1 MKLTIDQ
8 IPCDL
13 DPSQR
18 IALDY
23 DAQDLADVRSGNKGH
38 ALRLRLPATRT
49 NDRIFGFAAEPYTGQ
64 RFNAAQHTAV
74 LSDGEAKL
82 LQGSVRLL
90 SAAYD
95 SDPEG
100 YLIEIR
106 SGTSEWARQAAAEM
120 FNTLGISFSGRLT
133 PTMIRQTWTNN
144 TPVKFFPVCRDE
156 YTPELSSVELI
167 PVERFLSV
175 DDYHPFISAA
185 TVVQTLFSEAG
196 YTLESDFLNGEFF
209 RSLYLSGAYSSR
221 DTNALRNHMDFLA
234 RRTTTAATTANS
246 DGRVYANPY
255 KSINSV
261 GNFVETVNPN
271 DQNDLGETLTD
282 VFSNNHCFTVEDGEI
297 VFRPMTSVT
306 VAFEYHIR
314 YITDH
319 RILDRNRL
327 KGIDSFYLGDG
338 TEVQGALANR
348 YADRRNSTKPAFQ
361 YRAIVFNHTEGNSY
375 RLTCTVNG
383 TAGHAI
389 GEFDSRSALVT
400 TPSGST
406 VTAPVLLC
414 KAAGSTTY
422 TTYTGDWALYDGYIG
437 ETGQTEVEMTVR
449 TNPVT
454 VTPTSPKTFST
465 IYFYG
470 AEPGMKFSLSRQC
483 TLRPDFTGA
492 PGLNTPISFEDV
504 ARHRVRKW
512 VVLDALRHLF
522 NLRFYTDE
530 ETRTVYVEPADD
542 FYRLGQTFDWS
553 SRIDR
558 SQPILLGDAAQD
570 AERVRIYKYREA
582 DGAVTRLN
590 ATLEEPFGQWRLV
603 NDSAAAIDR
612 ERSLAN
618 PFFSPT
624 VSETEC
630 YADAPSALVLRVG
643 DRDAPDTADRNSFTP
658 RIVRYCGMQ
667 PLPAGERWGYP
678 STGDSYPLA
687 AFHRNDPDNG
697 FTLCFEDRDG
707 QQGLHRFY
715 DTQAEQEKR
724 CQHLTLHLRLEP
736 CDIERLFQIQR
747 LAPCIAS
754 AVGTLVMAFAA
765 NKPFA
770 MAPGMGLNSFFAVV
784 VANIVT
790 LTGMSY
796 LQSFQT
802 ALCVILIE
810 GIVFII
816 LSVLKVREK
825 IVEAIPLG
833 VRYGIAPA
841 IGLMLMNIG
850 VGSNV
855 GVYAEGNGYTD
866 PFYVMRDFFGAM
878 TPSTIRDQMGQEYS
892 QMVLS
897 VITMFVGLFV
907 IVLLAKKGKKSAVL
921 VGMLSGSII
930 YWAGEAI
937 FLHINPFASLKGAS
951 FLPHFKDMAEV
962 TLFKF
967 DFHDFFQIGNI
978 LSHVLKHTDDLRD
991 QFALVSFGVE
1001 LHALHQALEICGFF
1015 RKRHRKI
1022 SFPAVCLSLTFGLTL
1037 DSAQI
1042 FARAGVDLDL
1052 FALVD
1057 EQGNLDLRARLDGRG
1072 LGDVGSGVAL
1082 DARIGLGN
1090 GQLDEVRR
1098 FDAEDVAL
1106 VAQELD
1112 RGVFLDELEGVVEH
1126 ILADGNHVVRLLIHE
1141 VVQIAV
1147 VVAVLI
1153 ILALDESLFELCSR
1167 VERGLGHGAGHDVLH
1182 LRADECGALAG
1193 LDVLELHDLHDL
1205 AVHLKCFTVS
1215 EIASGNSSHKNI
1227 PPIYV

>member
-1 MKLTIDQ
+1 M
-8 IPCDL
+8 
-13 DPSQR
+13 
-18 IALDY
+18 
-23 DAQDLADVRSGNKGH
+23 RSGNEGH
-38 ALRLRLPATRT
+38 ALRLRLPATRA

-221 DTNALRNHMDFLA
+221 DTNALRNRMDFLA

-338 TEVQGALANR
+338 TEVQGALTNR

-612 ERSLAN
+612 ERNLAN

-643 DRDAPDTADRNSFTP
+643 DRDAPDTADRSSFTP

-687 AFHRNDPDNG
+687 AFHRNDPDNRDCTASTTPKPNRRNAASTSRSTCG
-697 FTLCFEDRDG
+697 SNRATSNGSSRYSASPPASPRRSCSASAAKRSAARSAASRVTTPRPPRPAAPSPVCPTDSPSTVLHPRGPQPYDSPLSHGMRSSKIRPTLLLEQGRRETATPPLTANPIPNAGERVGKKQLSMQSDIQITNRNDTCFV
-707 QQGLHRFY
+707 
-715 DTQAEQEKR
+715 
-724 CQHLTLHLRLEP
+724 
-736 CDIERLFQIQR
+736 DIEGVIGVPEEWQFDQPSSRVATYEKFRDSLDRLREID
-747 LAPCIAS
+747 APEIVVNIRSTGGDVNDALLIYEALSSLDGHIVTRCYGYTAS
-754 AVGTLVMAFAA
+754 AATVIAQAA
-765 NKPFA
+765 SEGCREISA
-770 MAPGMGLNSFFAVV
+770 HALYLIHNS
-784 VANIVT
+784 ICT
-790 LTGMSY
+790 
-796 LQSFQT
+796 
-802 ALCVILIE
+802 
-810 GIVFII
+810 
-816 LSVLKVREK
+816 
-825 IVEAIPLG
+825 
-833 VRYGIAPA
+833 
-841 IGLMLMNIG
+841 
-850 VGSNV
+850 
-855 GVYAEGNGYTD
+855 AEGNAEELATRIDLLRKTD
-866 PFYVMRDFFGAM
+866 ARLAEVYAARSGRTPEEFTLLMAENNGSGRWLSPQEALAAGLVDRIIEPAATEKTPAAQATPAGQWRKLLGKLGLVRPADALPPDRNILHFGDPEKGSGLRTSELALHEGQQFAAPTRTLPREDPSIGET
-878 TPSTIRDQMGQEYS
+878 TPSANQ
-892 QMVLS
+892 
-897 VITMFVGLFV
+897 
-907 IVLLAKKGKKSAVL
+907 
-921 VGMLSGSII
+921 
-930 YWAGEAI
+930 
-937 FLHINPFASLKGAS
+937 
-951 FLPHFKDMAEV
+951 
-962 TLFKF
+962 
-967 DFHDFFQIGNI
+967 
-978 LSHVLKHTDDLRD
+978 
-991 QFALVSFGVE
+991 
-1001 LHALHQALEICGFF
+1001 
-1015 RKRHRKI
+1015 
-1022 SFPAVCLSLTFGLTL
+1022 
-1037 DSAQI
+1037 
-1042 FARAGVDLDL
+1042 RAY
-1052 FALVD
+1052 
-1057 EQGNLDLRARLDGRG
+1057 
-1072 LGDVGSGVAL
+1072 
-1082 DARIGLGN
+1082 
-1090 GQLDEVRR
+1090 
-1098 FDAEDVAL
+1098 AEDAK
-1106 VAQELD
+1106 Q
-1112 RGVFLDELEGVVEH
+1112 
-1126 ILADGNHVVRLLIHE
+1126 LI
-1141 VVQIAV
+1141 
-1147 VVAVLI
+1147 
-1153 ILALDESLFELCSR
+1153 R
-1167 VERGLGHGAGHDVLH
+1167 
-1182 LRADECGALAG
+1182 
-1193 LDVLELHDLHDL
+1193 
-1205 AVHLKCFTVS
+1205 
-1215 EIASGNSSHKNI
+1215 
-1227 PPIYV
+1227 

>member
-23 DAQDLADVRSGNKGH
+23 DAQDLADVRSGNEGH

-221 DTNALRNHMDFLA
+221 DTNALRNRMDFLA

-542 FYRLGQTFDWS
+542 FYRLGQTFDWKLP
-553 SRIDR
+553 DR
-558 SQPILLGDAAQD
+558 
-570 AERVRIYKYREA
+570 
-582 DGAVTRLN
+582 
-590 ATLEEPFGQWRLV
+590 
-603 NDSAAAIDR
+603 
-612 ERSLAN
+612 
-618 PFFSPT
+618 
-624 VSETEC
+624 
-630 YADAPSALVLRVG
+630 
-643 DRDAPDTADRNSFTP
+643 
-658 RIVRYCGMQ
+658 
-667 PLPAGERWGYP
+667 
-678 STGDSYPLA
+678 PLA
-687 AFHRNDPDNG
+687 ADPAG
-697 FTLCFEDRDG
+697 
-707 QQGLHRFY
+707 
-715 DTQAEQEKR
+715 R
-724 CQHLTLHLRLEP
+724 CGTGCGTRPHLQVP
-736 CDIERLFQIQR
+736 
-747 LAPCIAS
+747 
-754 AVGTLVMAFAA
+754 
-765 NKPFA
+765 
-770 MAPGMGLNSFFAVV
+770 
-784 VANIVT
+784 
-790 LTGMSY
+790 
-796 LQSFQT
+796 
-802 ALCVILIE
+802 
-810 GIVFII
+810 
-816 LSVLKVREK
+816 
-825 IVEAIPLG
+825 
-833 VRYGIAPA
+833 
-841 IGLMLMNIG
+841 
-850 VGSNV
+850 
-855 GVYAEGNGYTD
+855 
-866 PFYVMRDFFGAM
+866 
-878 TPSTIRDQMGQEYS
+878 
-892 QMVLS
+892 
-897 VITMFVGLFV
+897 
-907 IVLLAKKGKKSAVL
+907 
-921 VGMLSGSII
+921 
-930 YWAGEAI
+930 
-937 FLHINPFASLKGAS
+937 
-951 FLPHFKDMAEV
+951 
-962 TLFKF
+962 
-967 DFHDFFQIGNI
+967 
-978 LSHVLKHTDDLRD
+978 
-991 QFALVSFGVE
+991 
-1001 LHALHQALEICGFF
+1001 
-1015 RKRHRKI
+1015 
-1022 SFPAVCLSLTFGLTL
+1022 
-1037 DSAQI
+1037 
-1042 FARAGVDLDL
+1042 
-1052 FALVD
+1052 
-1057 EQGNLDLRARLDGRG
+1057 
-1072 LGDVGSGVAL
+1072 GSGRCGDPAERDTGRAL
-1082 DARIGLGN
+1082 RP
-1090 GQLDEVRR
+1090 V
-1098 FDAEDVAL
+1098 
-1106 VAQELD
+1106 
-1112 RGVFLDELEGVVEH
+1112 
-1126 ILADGNHVVRLLIHE
+1126 
-1141 VVQIAV
+1141 
-1147 VVAVLI
+1147 
-1153 ILALDESLFELCSR
+1153 
-1167 VERGLGHGAGHDVLH
+1167 
-1182 LRADECGALAG
+1182 
-1193 LDVLELHDLHDL
+1193 
-1205 AVHLKCFTVS
+1205 
-1215 EIASGNSSHKNI
+1215 ASGQ
-1227 PPIYV
+1227 

>member
-1 MKLTIDQ
+1 M
-8 IPCDL
+8 
-13 DPSQR
+13 
-18 IALDY
+18 
-23 DAQDLADVRSGNKGH
+23 
-38 ALRLRLPATRT
+38 
-49 NDRIFGFAAEPYTGQ
+49 
-64 RFNAAQHTAV
+64 
-74 LSDGEAKL
+74 SDGEAKL

-106 SGTSEWARQAAAEM
+106 SGTSEWARQVAAEM

-221 DTNALRNHMDFLA
+221 DTNALRNRMDFLA

-406 VTAPVLLC
+406 VTAPVLLY

-612 ERSLAN
+612 ERNLAN

-643 DRDAPDTADRNSFTP
+643 DRDAPDTTDRNSFTP
-658 RIVRYCGMQ
+658 RIVRYCGMRPCPPASAGAILPPETATPWPHSTVTIPTTGSRSASKTGTDNRDCTASTTPRPNRRNAASTSRSTCGSNRATSNGSFRYSASPPASPRRSCSASAAKRSAARSAASRVTTPRPPRPAAPSPVCPTDSPSTVLHPRGPQ
-667 PLPAGERWGYP
+667 PYDSPHSHGMHSSKIRPTLLPERGRRETATIPPTANPIPNAGERAGKKQL
-678 STGDSYPLA
+678 SMQSDIQITN
-687 AFHRNDPDNG
+687 RND
-697 FTLCFEDRDG
+697 TCFV
-707 QQGLHRFY
+707 
-715 DTQAEQEKR
+715 
-724 CQHLTLHLRLEP
+724 
-736 CDIERLFQIQR
+736 DIEGVIGVPEEWQFDQPSSRVATYEKFRDSLDR
-747 LAPCIAS
+747 LAR
-754 AVGTLVMAFAA
+754 
-765 NKPFA
+765 NRR
-770 MAPGMGLNSFFAVV
+770 PGNRRQ
-784 VANIVT
+784 
-790 LTGMSY
+790 Y
-796 LQSFQT
+796 
-802 ALCVILIE
+802 
-810 GIVFII
+810 
-816 LSVLKVREK
+816 
-825 IVEAIPLG
+825 P
-833 VRYGIAPA
+833 
-841 IGLMLMNIG
+841 
-850 VGSNV
+850 
-855 GVYAEGNGYTD
+855 
-866 PFYVMRDFFGAM
+866 
-878 TPSTIRDQMGQEYS
+878 
-892 QMVLS
+892 
-897 VITMFVGLFV
+897 
-907 IVLLAKKGKKSAVL
+907 
-921 VGMLSGSII
+921 
-930 YWAGEAI
+930 
-937 FLHINPFASLKGAS
+937 
-951 FLPHFKDMAEV
+951 
-962 TLFKF
+962 
-967 DFHDFFQIGNI
+967 
-978 LSHVLKHTDDLRD
+978 
-991 QFALVSFGVE
+991 
-1001 LHALHQALEICGFF
+1001 
-1015 RKRHRKI
+1015 
-1022 SFPAVCLSLTFGLTL
+1022 
-1037 DSAQI
+1037 
-1042 FARAGVDLDL
+1042 
-1052 FALVD
+1052 
-1057 EQGNLDLRARLDGRG
+1057 LDGRRRKRRPADLRG
-1072 LGDVGSGVAL
+1072 PLVARRTHRHPL
-1082 DARIGLGN
+1082 LRLYGFGGHSHRTGRIGGMPRNIGPRPLPDP
-1090 GQLDEVRR
+1090 QFDLHRR
-1098 FDAEDVAL
+1098 RQCRRACDPHRPAPQNRRTPGGGLCRPFWPHSG
-1106 VAQELD
+1106 
-1112 RGVFLDELEGVVEH
+1112 GVH
-1126 ILADGNHVVRLLIHE
+1126 PPDGRKQRLRP
-1141 VVQIAV
+1141 
-1147 VVAVLI
+1147 
-1153 ILALDESLFELCSR
+1153 LALSAGGTRRRTRRSDHRTLRHGKNACGTGDAGRTMAQAARQAGTRPSGRRPSPRPQHPPFRRPGKRARPPHFGTRPARRPAIRGSDPHAPPRRSVDRRNDSL
-1167 VERGLGHGAGHDVLH
+1167 GQP
-1182 LRADECGALAG
+1182 AG
-1193 LDVLELHDLHDL
+1193 LCRRCEATDPVKPARRGSD
-1205 AVHLKCFTVS
+1205 
-1215 EIASGNSSHKNI
+1215 I
-1227 PPIYV
+1227 PPSDTLRKTATPEPIPFVRTTHSITKNQIIS